1 MIPHLRRQHA
11 IRPLLLSGHAV
22 SWSALAVLPATF
34 LIAGCGVSIALT
46 EKAPVTNTNL
56 SAAPPLTH
64 AGLGPRGVLESVV
77 IKRNLVQGEPQPQL
91 TQEFIADARLVGLF
105 SELST
110 NRESRNPMRDVGLV
124 LTVNE
129 TLDAHRDENQMR
141 QERIER
147 SYLFPL
153 ITPFYIL
160 YHKFEGDF
168 ESQMVLDVERWDGE
182 TRRYMARARGRM
194 EYPYNADPQP
204 SQQELIRQVTTNV
217 LQSLVNQMAGDAGFF
232 VPPPADSEV
241 KAK

>member
-1 MIPHLRRQHA
+1 MESDPVG
-11 IRPLLLSGHAV
+11 GHSRTDV
-22 SWSALAVLPATF
+22 LWDALAVFSAAL
-34 LIAGCGVSIALT
+34 LLGGCGVSIALT
-46 EKAPVTNTNL
+46 EKAAATNL
-56 SAAPPLTH
+56 SVSPRSIPGGVA
-64 AGLGPRGVLESVV
+64 PRGVLESVV
-77 IKRNLVQGEPQPQL
+77 IKRNLAPGAPQPQL
-91 TQEFIADARLVGLF
+91 TQEFIADATLAGLF

-110 NRESRNPMRDVGLV
+110 SRESRNPMRDVGLV

-129 TLDAHRDENQMR
+129 TLDVHRDENQMR

-147 SYLFPL
+147 SYLFPI

-182 TRRYMARARGRM
+182 TRRYTARARGRM

-217 LQSLVNQMAGDAGFF
+217 LQSLVNQMAGEGSFF
-232 VPPPADSEV
+232 VPPPAGNEV